1 MSSGNAGVLFL
12 FCVLRQFVK
21 HQHLQLLLASGGQN
35 MTESWCK
42 EGEIISILCYRI
54 NYTRKAPWKR
64 DKFLNTYEGRDLLL
78 MVGYKS
84 TSDWLGYTSIMR
96 QVQCCILHLLL
107 DILNVLCFGLFSWE
121 TSLLSLNLNVS
132 GAALIDVQTSHW
144 LWHQLHVEVYNSC
157 GLSWCNLVKVVLVK
171 HAQYRAF
178 YLFKLSNNQLSN
190 ILHTTTIQSSI
201 CLEFLKKQVLNWVF
215 LSIPPEKILLSLR
228 SKRIKLR

>member
-121 TSLLSLNLNVS
+121 TSLLSLNLKVWMLLELPLLTYKPPIDFGINSTWKFTTAVDFP
-132 GAALIDVQTSHW
+132 GAI
-144 LWHQLHVEVYNSC
+144 
-157 GLSWCNLVKVVLVK
+157 
-171 HAQYRAF
+171 
-178 YLFKLSNNQLSN
+178 
-190 ILHTTTIQSSI
+190 
-201 CLEFLKKQVLNWVF
+201 
-215 LSIPPEKILLSLR
+215 
-228 SKRIKLR
+228 